1 MPRGRRPATTIN
13 CTHCGRDGHSSNI
26 CPRDDYSSDL
36 PSLTCS
42 QCVRTVGTARGGDN
56 TNQIYVG
63 IQPCSLH
70 STLTSQPPSAAPTAL
85 STALAPTAPAPP
97 AAAPPAAAPA
107 AAPVPHAAAPAP
119 PATAPI
125 PPATAAVAP
134 APAPL
139 PFRTNRTNRMFSFA
153 DIDSKYR
160 LVVSLVLGG
169 ATINDALEVAGIK
182 RRTFRRWRV
191 IAEARLLDEPGLNT
205 LVGRTLNASMGDC
218 ELHSKTILNRS
229 TSRVKLEEL
238 FRAGACL
245 KPLKK

>member
-1 MPRGRRPATTIN
+1 MTTLTRSTWEYNPA
-13 CTHCGRDGHSSNI
+13 
-26 CPRDDYSSDL
+26 L
-36 PSLTCS
+36 
-42 QCVRTVGTARGGDN
+42 
-56 TNQIYVG
+56 
-63 IQPCSLH
+63 

-85 STALAPTAPAPP
+85 STALAPAPAPP
-97 AAAPPAAAPA
+97 AAAPAPA
-107 AAPVPHAAAPAP
+107 AAPVPHAAAPVP

-134 APAPL
+134 AHL

>member
-1 MPRGRRPATTIN
+1 MHIIRN
-13 CTHCGRDGHSSNI
+13 GHSSNI
-26 CPRDDYSSDL
+26 CPRDDYSSNL

-42 QCVRTVGTARGGDN
+42 QCVRTVVTARGGDN

-70 STLTSQPPSAAPTAL
+70 STLTSQPPSAAQTAL
-85 STALAPTAPAPP
+85 STALAPTAPAPAPP
-97 AAAPPAAAPA
+97 AAAPAPA
-107 AAPVPHAAAPAP
+107 AAPVPHAAATVP

-125 PPATAAVAP
+125 PRATAAVAP

-229 TSRVKLEEL
+229 LIIDQPAEL
-238 FRAGACL
+238 S
-245 KPLKK
+245 

>member
-1 MPRGRRPATTIN
+1 MGGGAGYNRHVTTIPTKEQLQN
-13 CTHCGRDGHSSNI
+13 RRCLEE
-26 CPRDDYSSDL
+26 DDL
-36 PSLTCS
+36 RPSTVLTAEEMDT
-42 QCVRTVGTARGGDN
+42 RA
-56 TNQIYVG
+56 
-63 IQPCSLH
+63 
-70 STLTSQPPSAAPTAL
+70 TS
-85 STALAPTAPAPP
+85 
-97 AAAPPAAAPA
+97 
-107 AAPVPHAAAPAP
+107 
-119 PATAPI
+119 API

-182 RRTFRRWRV
+182 RRTFRRSPSR
-191 IAEARLLDEPGLNT
+191 
-205 LVGRTLNASMGDC
+205 RTWIEHSCWTNPQCLHGAMGDC
-218 ELHSKTILNRS
+218 ELHSKTILNIS

>member
-1 MPRGRRPATTIN
+1 MDTRASSAPEMTTPP
-13 CTHCGRDGHSSNI
+13 TS
-26 CPRDDYSSDL
+26 

-42 QCVRTVGTARGGDN
+42 QCVRTVVTARGGDN

-70 STLTSQPPSAAPTAL
+70 STLTSQPPSA
-85 STALAPTAPAPP
+85 
-97 AAAPPAAAPA
+97 
-107 AAPVPHAAAPAP
+107 
-119 PATAPI
+119 API

-160 LVVSLVLGG
+160 LVVSLVLVG

-182 RRTFRRWRV
+182 WRTFRRWRV

-218 ELHSKTILNRS
+218 ELHSKTILIRS

>member
-1 MPRGRRPATTIN
+1 MPLYGIIGTFRDFLVHKLAKYQYFSMKPTLSFSTIN
-13 CTHCGRDGHSSNI
+13 
-26 CPRDDYSSDL
+26 
-36 PSLTCS
+36 
-42 QCVRTVGTARGGDN
+42 
-56 TNQIYVG
+56 
-63 IQPCSLH
+63 LH
-70 STLTSQPPSAAPTAL
+70 NL
-85 STALAPTAPAPP
+85 STFQLNGEKGRSVMAYIW
-97 AAAPPAAAPA
+97 
-107 AAPVPHAAAPAP
+107 
-119 PATAPI
+119 PI
-125 PPATAAVAP
+125 YGLYMAYTRPIYGPYMAYIRPIAGLYMADIWP
-134 APAPL
+134 IHGLSPCYRRCGSCSCSSPL
-139 PFRTNRTNRMFSFA
+139 PDEPYQQDVQLRRH
-153 DIDSKYR
+153 R
-160 LVVSLVLGG
+160 LQVPASGVLGG

>member
-1 MPRGRRPATTIN
+1 MPRGRRPATIN

-26 CPRDDYSSDL
+26 CPRDDYSPDL

-97 AAAPPAAAPA
+97 AAAPA
-107 AAPVPHAAAPAP
+107 AAPVPHAAAPVP

-125 PPATAAVAP
+125 PLLP
-134 APAPL
+134 PL
-139 PFRTNRTNRMFSFA
+139 
-153 DIDSKYR
+153 
-160 LVVSLVLGG
+160 
-169 ATINDALEVAGIK
+169 
-182 RRTFRRWRV
+182 W
-191 IAEARLLDEPGLNT
+191 LLLLLLSPS
-205 LVGRTLNASMGDC
+205 GRTVPTGCSASP
-218 ELHSKTILNRS
+218 TS
-229 TSRVKLEEL
+229 TPST
-238 FRAGACL
+238 G
-245 KPLKK
+245 

>member
-1 MPRGRRPATTIN
+1 MPRGRRPATIN

-42 QCVRTVGTARGGDN
+42 QCVRTVVTARGGDN

-85 STALAPTAPAPP
+85 STALAPAP
-97 AAAPPAAAPA
+97 APPAAAPA
-107 AAPVPHAAAPAP
+107 AAPVPHAAAPVP

-182 RRTFRRWRV
+182 RRT
-191 IAEARLLDEPGLNT
+191 
-205 LVGRTLNASMGDC
+205 
-218 ELHSKTILNRS
+218 
-229 TSRVKLEEL
+229 LESH
-238 FRAGACL
+238 R
-245 KPLKK
+245 